1 MKKIWL
7 VMLLISSVCV
17 FTACSDD
24 DDEKG
29 GNNGNNPITDFYL
42 SDEIETG
49 EPTTVLGKGFT
60 SDAKIFVENA
70 AGDRREVENLVANAK
85 GITFTL
91 PSDLPTGEYS
101 LILKQNGGEWKLDSF
116 KAIQMKEVTQVKKI
130 TYALWQEGKEDE
142 KDVYPPSVLTYDE
155 YGRLKAIS
163 VTDNIEDEA
172 GNMVPY
178 TASHD
183 FTYTADGI
191 EVGGSA
197 VNNEDSF
204 PITYILKDGKV
215 VSSKTKNIEYAED
228 TYEEIIVDADY
239 TWNYDGDYLKSLTGS
254 ATINYNFENG
264 NLMSINDKKITYGEI
279 VNNSGIDI
287 ATCILYFNEE
297 ITSDLFFASLIGVGG
312 KISTNLPTYIL
323 SEYLDGDCSYALN
336 GDKIATTTIKTVMG
350 EMTFIQVLSFEYQT
364 VKVKVE

>member
-24 DDEKG
+24 DDDKG
-29 GNNGNNPITDFYL
+29 GNNGNNPITEFYL

-70 AGDRREVENLVANAK
+70 AGDRREVENLVANTK

-116 KAIQMKEVTQVKKI
+116 KAIQMKEVSQVKKI
-130 TYALWQEGKEDE
+130 TYALWTEGNEEGKFEAPYD
-142 KDVYPPSVLTYDE
+142 LTYDE
-155 YGRLKAIS
+155 YGKLKSFSLTGEIQG
-163 VTDNIEDEA
+163 ED
-172 GNMVPY
+172 GGMVPY
-178 TASHD
+178 TMSYD
-183 FTYTADGI
+183 LTYTADGI

-197 VNNEDSF
+197 INNEDSF
-204 PITYILKDGKV
+204 PITYVLKDGKV
-215 VSSKTKNIEYAED
+215 VSSKTKN
-228 TYEEIIVDADY
+228 YESNFETGEGTIVDAEY

-254 ATINYNFENG
+254 TTINYNFVDG
-264 NLMSINDKKITYGEI
+264 NLMGIDYNEFAYGKE

-287 ATCILYFNEE
+287 VSCILFFNNEM
-297 ITSDLFFASLIGVGG
+297 TPDQFLATLAGVGG
-312 KISTNLPTYIL
+312 KISTNLPTNVL
-323 SEYLDGDCSYALN
+323 GECSYTMS
-336 GDKIATTTIKTVMG
+336 GDKVDTVTIKTAMG

>member
-29 GNNGNNPITDFYL
+29 GNNGNNPITEFYL

-49 EPTTVLGKGFT
+49 ESTTVLGKGFT

-130 TYALWQEGKEDE
+130 TYSMWPEGNEDKKILE
-142 KDVYPPSVLTYDE
+142 APYDLTYDE
-155 YGRLKAIS
+155 YGKLKSFSQTSDAPG
-163 VTDNIEDEA
+163 ED
-172 GNMVPY
+172 GGMVSY
-178 TASHD
+178 TMSYD

-197 VNNEDSF
+197 INNEDSF

-215 VSSKTKNIEYAED
+215 VSSKTKN
-228 TYEEIIVDADY
+228 YESNFETGEGTIVDAEY

-254 ATINYNFENG
+254 TTINYNFVDG
-264 NLMSINDKKITYGEI
+264 NLMSIDYNEFAYGKE
-279 VNNSGIDI
+279 VNNSGVDI
-287 ATCILYFNEE
+287 VSCILFFNDQ
-297 ITSDLFFASLIGVGG
+297 ITPDLFFASLTGVGG
-312 KISTNLPTYIL
+312 KMSTNLPTNV
-323 SEYLDGDCSYALN
+323 LDDCTYTMS
-336 GDKIATTTIKTVMG
+336 GDKVDRVTIETAMMG
-350 EMTFIQVLSFEYQT
+350 MVFVQAVSFEYQT

>member
-29 GNNGNNPITDFYL
+29 GNNGNNPITEFYL

-91 PSDLPTGEYS
+91 PSDLATGEYS

-116 KAIQMKEVTQVKKI
+116 KAIQMKEVSQVKKM
-130 TYALWQEGKEDE
+130 TYAMWQVGKEEGKLEAPYD
-142 KDVYPPSVLTYDE
+142 LTYDE
-155 YGRLKAIS
+155 YGKLKSFSQTSDAPG
-163 VTDNIEDEA
+163 ED
-172 GNMVPY
+172 GGMVSY
-178 TASHD
+178 TMSYD
-183 FTYTADGI
+183 LTYTADGI

-197 VNNEDSF
+197 INNEDYF
-204 PITYILKDGKV
+204 PITYVLKDGKV
-215 VSSKTKNIEYAED
+215 VSSKTKNNNWEIGAEEG
-228 TYEEIIVDADY
+228 TIVDAEY

-254 ATINYNFENG
+254 STINYNFVDG
-264 NLMSINDKKITYGEI
+264 NLMSIDYNEFAYGDE

-287 ATCILYFNEE
+287 VSCILFFNNEM
-297 ITSDLFFASLIGVGG
+297 TPDLFLATLAGVGG
-312 KISTNLPTYIL
+312 KISTNLPTNVF
-323 SEYLDGDCSYALN
+323 GDCSYTMS
-336 GDKIATTTIKTVMG
+336 GDKVVTTTIKTVMG

>member
-7 VMLLISSVCV
+7 VMLLVSSVCV

-29 GNNGNNPITDFYL
+29 GNNGNNPITEFYL

-49 EPTTVLGKGFT
+49 ESTTVLGKGFT

-70 AGDRREVENLVANAK
+70 AGDRREVENLVANTK

-130 TYALWQEGKEDE
+130 TYSMWPEGNEEGKFEAPND
-142 KDVYPPSVLTYDE
+142 LTYDE
-155 YGRLKAIS
+155 YGKLKSFSQTGEIQG
-163 VTDNIEDEA
+163 ED
-172 GNMVPY
+172 GGMVPFTMSY
-178 TASHD
+178 D

-197 VNNEDSF
+197 INNEDSF
-204 PITYILKDGKV
+204 PITYVLKDGKV
-215 VSSKTKNIEYAED
+215 VSSKTKN
-228 TYEEIIVDADY
+228 YESNFETGEGTIVDAEY

-254 ATINYNFENG
+254 TTINYKFEDG
-264 NLMSINDKKITYGEI
+264 NLMSIDYNEFAYGKE
-279 VNNSGIDI
+279 VNNSGVDI
-287 ATCILYFNEE
+287 VSCILFFNNEM
-297 ITSDLFFASLIGVGG
+297 TPDLFFASLTGVGG
-312 KISTNLPTYIL
+312 KMSTNLPTNVL
-323 SEYLDGDCSYALN
+323 GDCTYTMS
-336 GDKIATTTIKTVMG
+336 GDKVDIVTIETAMMG
-350 EMTFIQVLSFEYQT
+350 MVFMQAVSFEYQT

>member
-24 DDEKG
+24 DDDKG
-29 GNNGNNPITDFYL
+29 GNNGNNPITEFYL

-116 KAIQMKEVTQVKKI
+116 KAIQMKEVTQMKKMA
-130 TYALWQEGKEDE
+130 YALWQEGDEANKEE
-142 KDVYPPSVLTYDE
+142 YPPYDLTYDE
-155 YGRLKAIS
+155 YGRLKSFSLTSDAPG
-163 VTDNIEDEA
+163 ED
-172 GNMVPY
+172 GGMVSY
-178 TASHD
+178 TMSYD

-197 VNNEDSF
+197 INNEDSF
-204 PITYILKDGKV
+204 PITYVLKDGKV
-215 VSSKTKNIEYAED
+215 VSSKTKN
-228 TYEEIIVDADY
+228 YESNFETGEGTIVDAEY

-254 ATINYNFENG
+254 TTINYNFVDG
-264 NLMSINDKKITYGEI
+264 NLMSIDYNEFAYGKE
-279 VNNSGIDI
+279 VNNSGVDI
-287 ATCILYFNEE
+287 VSCILFFNDQ
-297 ITSDLFFASLIGVGG
+297 ITPDLFFASLTGVGG
-312 KISTNLPTYIL
+312 KMSTNLPTNVL
-323 SEYLDGDCSYALN
+323 GECSYTMS
-336 GDKIATTTIKTVMG
+336 GDKVDIVTIKSAMMG
-350 EMTFIQVLSFEYQT
+350 KVFVQAVSFEYQT